1 MSLVSDAHRR
11 ANGEMVTTQGPPR
24 SISVSSWA
32 LSIVLAAAIGSAVTV
47 WFVSTAFT
55 PDSEVVVEPTPTPV
69 IHNAVSSANPAAS
82 GSADSAETRTSA
94 EPSAALMALYDRA
107 RAERASFTQRSVES
121 EMTES
126 SMQNATNSAQEPS
139 QSELSVPAQA
149 SMTPAGIDENQLLA
163 RAQSLLASS
172 QRDAALASAL
182 PLLDSLSDEARNSV
196 PTLLYSAHDYQS
208 QGVSKV
214 MINREWWSEGQQI
227 SGIKII
233 EIREKSTVFETRDG
247 TRFLLP
253 ALSSWVNL

>member
-11 ANGEMVTTQGPPR
+11 ANGEIVTTQVP
-24 SISVSSWA
+24 SHSMSVSSWV
-32 LSIVLAAAIGSAVTV
+32 LSIVLAAALGSAATV
-47 WFVSTAFT
+47 WFVSTAFA
-55 PDSEVVVEPTPTPV
+55 PDSEVVVEPAQTPV
-69 IHNAVSSANPAAS
+69 INSAVSSAKPVAS
-82 GSADSAETRTSA
+82 GSADPVETQTSS

-107 RAERASFTQRSVES
+107 RAERTSFTQQSVES
-121 EMTES
+121 EMPAS
-126 SMQNATNSAQEPS
+126 SIQIATDSAPVPS

-149 SMTPAGIDENQLLA
+149 SMKPAEIDQNQLLA

-196 PTLLYSAHDYQS
+196 PTLLYSAHDFQS

-214 MINREWWSEGQQI
+214 MINRGWWSEGQQI

-233 EIREKSTVFETRDG
+233 EIREKSTVFETGDG

>member
-1 MSLVSDAHRR
+1 
-11 ANGEMVTTQGPPR
+11 
-24 SISVSSWA
+24 
-32 LSIVLAAAIGSAVTV
+32 
-47 WFVSTAFT
+47 
-55 PDSEVVVEPTPTPV
+55 
-69 IHNAVSSANPAAS
+69 
-82 GSADSAETRTSA
+82 
-94 EPSAALMALYDRA
+94 
-107 RAERASFTQRSVES
+107 
-121 EMTES
+121 
-126 SMQNATNSAQEPS
+126 
-139 QSELSVPAQA
+139 
-149 SMTPAGIDENQLLA
+149 MTPAGIDENQLLA

-208 QGVSKV
+208 PGVSKV